1 MALITNNISGSSAG
15 FHRIGITGSLTIANP
30 GARPYPTVPGADVDL
45 FVSGN
50 IGGVGA
56 GQGVTLFGGDV
67 VISGTLHGGSP
78 LKIGTDVG
86 LTGSF
91 ALNNLASAPTAGANE
106 AVLYARLGTL
116 YFKNAGGGETAVGSG
131 GGGGSGPFT
140 ESTNVAAYTTSS
152 IAIGQQAVA
161 NTKGTDVFF
170 FVSGSTGG
178 DKTALFGGTIV
189 TSGALQV
196 SGPSTLTG
204 DATFGGNI
212 VADADEAKSIFAAV
226 TSNAITIGGNTS
238 TTTVRNLTVNG
249 TTITATTPT
258 TINLGDTAATV
269 NVGQSGTSNVLN
281 VRGNANVTGNATI
294 TGNLTVNGT
303 TTTVN
308 TTNLVVKDPLVYLAS
323 ASAPGPGTY
332 GGIAIASGSGENNQ
346 ALLLFRDFNGTEAIW
361 SAGRQDVS
369 GGLST
374 SAVDVTYHPV
384 RASKFELGGT
394 LGGSNTAFVTTPSAG
409 IVDVQGTQARIISTT
424 SPLVL
429 SGATGLTNGVQIR
442 LNGLVYGQ
450 IRADGNNITF
460 GSPNN
465 NAILSGSTVALQHF
479 GGGAVDFTKDTSTY
493 FRINSG
499 PTATQLLGN
508 TDASLLI
515 APWSG
520 ATAKDLVLSGTNVVL
535 SGSTEIQ
542 FVRNNEEFA
551 FVGLSPVSNLK
562 GLHPGSDSAY
572 NLGSPQLRWAN
583 IYTGDLHL
591 RNERGD
597 WTIIEE
603 RDYLSITNNYN
614 GKRYKFVLEEI

>member
-131 GGGGSGPFT
+131 GGGGGGPFT
-140 ESTNVAAYTTSS
+140 EASNVAAYTTSS

-161 NTKGTDVFF
+161 NTMGTDVFF

-323 ASAPGPGTY
+323 ASAPGPVTY

>member
-116 YFKNAGGGETAVGSG
+116 YFKNAGGGG
-131 GGGGSGPFT
+131 GGGGPFT
-140 ESTNVAAYTTSS
+140 EASNVAAYTTSS

-323 ASAPGPGTY
+323 ASAPGPVTY

>member
-131 GGGGSGPFT
+131 GGGGGGPFT
-140 ESTNVAAYTTSS
+140 EASNVAAYTTSS

-323 ASAPGPGTY
+323 ASAPGPVTY

>member
-131 GGGGSGPFT
+131 GGGGGGPFT
-140 ESTNVAAYTTSS
+140 EASNVAAYTTSS

-323 ASAPGPGTY
+323 ASAPGPVTY

-479 GGGAVDFTKDTSTY
+479 GGGAVDFTTDTSTY